1 MKSWNKILLQN
12 RLSAR
17 QATRYYARS
26 YTARLRAGRK
36 NEKSCWVFQFFPLHC
51 LPPTG
56 RLIATHKAE
65 QLERQQPMGTQRSIG
80 MRKAGR
86 SGRQR
91 SVATPRPTVTRRGG
105 RRRPHGD
112 PETPPPTAMPDH
124 FYVVSNRVEVKRIFR
139 FYRNMDDR
147 FPGLKQCGFGAFC
160 FGFVLG
166 NSLNPVEIS
175 DHVKHPR
182 TFNKTGF
189 VGIKYAPSVMSPATS
204 SLAGKL
210 FITDIGIANNRA
222 GIIAQ

>member
-56 RLIATHKAE
+56 RLIATLKDGQRERHQPAGTAQRTATHKAE
-65 QLERQQPMGTQRSIG
+65 QLDRQQPMGTQRSIG

-91 SVATPRPTVTRRGG
+91 SVAIPRPTVTRRGG
-105 RRRPHGD
+105 HRRPHGD

-139 FYRNMDDR
+139 FYRNMDDV
-147 FPGLKQCGFGAFC
+147 FQL
-160 FGFVLG
+160 
-166 NSLNPVEIS
+166 
-175 DHVKHPR
+175 
-182 TFNKTGF
+182 T
-189 VGIKYAPSVMSPATS
+189 
-204 SLAGKL
+204 
-210 FITDIGIANNRA
+210 ANA
-222 GIIAQ
+222 AS